1 MVRELY
7 LGQKTS
13 QCDVAGVEGEEG
25 EEEWRER
32 REKPFTSLSPQSL
45 FSADSGGV
53 VMVRP
58 MILPGENHSH
68 ENYCS

>member
-13 QCDVAGVEGEEG
+13 QCDV
-25 EEEWRER
+25 EEWKER